1 MKQIIKEF
9 LVSALLFFSILLLT
23 LQVDW
28 MKTFHLTP
36 TIVGDKLS
44 EWVWDDLYGTSRGE
58 E

>member
-28 MKTFHLTP
+28 MKTFQG
-36 TIVGDKLS
+36 VGP
-44 EWVWDDLYGTSRGE
+44 DLYGTSRGE